1 MSDVKGQE
9 EFSWSPEAAKAPSSS
24 GADLNFDADES
35 SLKEQVRERYRQNT
49 RYRRIFSWWVIGV
62 VSAWLLAAMVA
73 VYLQG
78 FGVFKMDGWTF
89 RVFLATTTVNVIGLA
104 YIVLKGMFPQDRK

>member
-1 MSDVKGQE
+1 MSNGNSDE
-9 EFSWSPEAAKAPSSS
+9 NFIWSPEATKAPSSD
-24 GADLNFDADES
+24 GTDLNFDADES

-49 RYRRIFSWWVIGV
+49 RYRRIFSWWVIVV

-78 FGVFKMDGWTF
+78 FGAFTMDGWTF

-104 YIVLKGMFPQDRK
+104 YIVLKGMFPQDKK